1 MPNIVD
7 LVQPQ
12 FLASAWDATKEQ
24 QDAYLGLSLFPAKKQ
39 AGMKIEMIKGVAGL
53 PVSLVAGAFD
63 AHAPFR
69 GRLGLEMGEAKMAFF
84 RERMKVDEETRQQI
98 MLLQQA
104 QSPQIAQYI
113 ENIFNDA
120 LNLIAG
126 ARVVAERMIMQLI
139 STGKIRIESNGIIQD
154 YDYGFAKHQFAT
166 PAKPWSD
173 PTSLPL
179 ADIDK
184 MLTAFKKKTNISL
197 TRCVMTSTT
206 FDYLKSNTSLL
217 ALVYKE
223 RADYSGLFITKQ
235 QIKDIISQYTGV
247 QIAEYNEVYCEAV
260 GGDAK
265 TFFPDGVVSF
275 LPNGTLGNMYYGVTP
290 EEANRNSSGNSKYNN
305 TSTNAEIVEQGI
317 AVQTMVNEHPVEIE
331 ILVSAMMLPSLNNM
345 GSNILIAQVA

>member
-7 LVQPQ
+7 LVQPT
-12 FLASAWDATKEQ
+12 FLVQAYDATKASQAE
-24 QDAYLGLSLFPAKKQ
+24 YLGLSLFPAMKQ
-39 AGMKIEMIKGVAGL
+39 IGMKIEMIKGVAGL

-63 AHAPFR
+63 ANAPYR

-104 QSPQIAQYI
+104 QSPQLAMYI

-126 ARVVAERMIMQLI
+126 ARVVAERMAMQLI
-139 STGKIRIESNGIIQD
+139 SSGKIVIESAGISHS
-154 YDYGFAKHQFAT
+154 YDYGFGKHQFVAPKKLWSDATAT
-166 PAKPWSD
+166 PLVDIEKFVSD
-173 PTSLPL
+173 
-179 ADIDK
+179 
-184 MLTAFKKKTNISL
+184 FKKKTNVTL

-206 FDYLKSNTSLL
+206 FDSLKYNTSLL

-275 LPNGTLGNMYYGVTP
+275 LPNGTLGNLYYGVTP
-290 EEANRNSSGNSKYNN
+290 EEANRLASGN
-305 TSTNAEIVEQGI
+305 
-317 AVQTMVNEHPVEIE
+317 
-331 ILVSAMMLPSLNNM
+331 
-345 GSNILIAQVA
+345 